1 MSDLAIEASGLGK
14 RYALGRNLAPY
25 HTLRESIMRLARPGS
40 AEANGQGD
48 FWALQD
54 VDFTVARGETLGLVG
69 RNGAG
74 KSTLLKILS
83 RITAPTAGSVRL
95 HGRVGSLLEVGTGFH
110 PELSGRDNV
119 YLNGAILGMRR
130 AEIRRRFDD
139 IVSFAGVGKFI
150 DTPVKRYSS
159 GMHMR
164 LAFAVAAHLETEILL
179 VDEVLAVGDVE
190 FQKRCLGKM
199 QDVAS
204 AGRTV
209 IFVSH
214 NLQAVTQLCRR
225 AMVLKGGRITAAGDA
240 QPIVRA
246 YLAQIS
252 SDKPQDIQD
261 QIRSLPADS
270 TFRLLNLGVV
280 AEGDDDHGADG
291 FVTSKPIN
299 VTLEYELLES
309 RRDLW
314 VGIDVLA
321 ADGTVLFRSHDD
333 DAGARCRDVGHY
345 TASCTIPAHLLMP
358 GDYSVNLLVALHPER
373 WVING
378 SVTVRLPVV
387 QVEGVNP
394 LYIGEH
400 VRPGY
405 IQPTLDWH
413 VDRHS

>member
-1 MSDLAIEASGLGK
+1 MSDVAIEAAGLGK
-14 RYALGRNLAPY
+14 RYVLGRSAVPY

-40 AEANGQGD
+40 AEPSGQGG
-48 FWALQD
+48 FWALRD

-83 RITAPTAGSVRL
+83 RITAPTTGTVRL

-119 YLNGAILGMRR
+119 FLNGAILGMRR

-214 NLQAVTQLCRR
+214 NLQAVTQLCRC
-225 AMVLKGGRITAAGDA
+225 AMVLKGGQITAAGDA

-270 TFRLLNLGVV
+270 TFRLLNLGVI

-291 FVTSKPIN
+291 FVTSKPIT

-333 DAGARCRDVGHY
+333 DAGARCRDAGHY
-345 TASCTIPAHLLMP
+345 TASCTIPSHLLMP

-405 IQPTLDWH
+405 IQPTLDWR
-413 VDRHS
+413 VDQRS